1 MRLLEDWKNI
11 VRAELDLWW
20 AYRMPIKRRVKWVEI
35 NIPENIQQIPAKD
48 LPDTIDEV
56 DANGESP
63 DFSGNILEKAIVCE
77 ESGRLFRIIK
87 MELEFYRK
95 MWLPL
100 PRKHPSVR
108 YVERLNKKPK
118 RELHLRTCDKCAT
131 EMISVYPQ
139 NADFKVY
146 CEACYNKE
154 VYW

>member
-1 MRLLEDWKNI
+1 
-11 VRAELDLWW
+11 
-20 AYRMPIKRRVKWVEI
+20 VEI

-95 MWLPL
+95 M
-100 PRKHPSVR
+100 
-108 YVERLNKKPK
+108 
-118 RELHLRTCDKCAT
+118 
-131 EMISVYPQ
+131 
-139 NADFKVY
+139 
-146 CEACYNKE
+146 
-154 VYW
+154 